1 MPDLRVI
8 LAALTLCL
16 AGPGLA
22 LVSLP
27 PARDGLLLVIG
38 LPWLDRGAAILR
50 AGGHEVGPLQA
61 AMATLAQGDDPG
73 FADRL
78 RRAGGYLVVDG
89 RAVAA
94 LCGGGA

>member
-1 MPDLRVI
+1 MPDLRVM

-16 AGPGLA
+16 AGPVLA

-27 PARDGLLLVIG
+27 PVREGPVLVIA

-50 AGGHEVGPLQA
+50 AGGHEVGVLQGA
-61 AMATLAQGDDPG
+61 LASLAQGDDPG
-73 FADRL
+73 FAGRL
-78 RRAGGYLVVDG
+78 RRAGGFLVVDG